1 MNRVRQPHT
10 LLVLGLNAEM
20 GTTAGADE
28 LVEIPAQ
35 RFPTRT
41 KAHPLHLHCTDVE
54 REKLEFQRERH
65 LFVAYVQLARARTLH
80 EEPTA
85 NHVPE
90 VVVRRWR
97 CLALTTLAVITRLQ
111 AAQWRSIAEPRTKAQ
126 DPVQAG
132 CQPGGPLWS
141 RE

>member
-41 KAHPLHLHCTDVE
+41 KAHPLHLSTS
-54 REKLEFQRERH
+54 LEQKKE
-65 LFVAYVQLARARTLH
+65 LSRARQAVRTTHPLSTPHNIPRATLW
-80 EEPTA
+80 E
-85 NHVPE
+85 
-90 VVVRRWR
+90 
-97 CLALTTLAVITRLQ
+97 CK
-111 AAQWRSIAEPRTKAQ
+111 PRGTPQ
-126 DPVQAG
+126 LSP
-132 CQPGGPLWS
+132 
-141 RE
+141 R